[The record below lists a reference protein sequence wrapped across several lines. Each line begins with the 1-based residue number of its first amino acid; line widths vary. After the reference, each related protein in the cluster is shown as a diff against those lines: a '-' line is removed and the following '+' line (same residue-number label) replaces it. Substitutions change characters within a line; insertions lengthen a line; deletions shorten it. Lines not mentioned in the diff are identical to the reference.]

1 MRDVNAV
8 PPGDVGAPVH
18 DWLDAARR
26 VLELTRSRLLNV
38 IAAVAWRRA
47 APADSLDPEPD
58 DGDDA
63 WALRDPSPPLDLTAI
78 DRALD
83 TDETKV
89 I

>member
-38 IAAVAWRRA
+38 MAAIVWKQA
-47 APADSLDPEPD
+47 APSEPLDPEPD
-58 DGDDA
+58 DDSDA
-63 WALRDPSPPLDLTAI
+63 WALPDALPPLDLTAI

-83 TDETKV
+83 ADETKV